1 MKRNTKIILI
11 LNIVII
17 ITMLGM
23 LIWQLFFAEERNIK
37 LISRAGALFFV
48 YFLGM
53 TGIWKKKS
61 PLDYIL
67 YADEYSH
74 IIGEAFKNDK
84 TAYKK
89 LMKGL
94 THYKRKKY
102 DKAISVLEELK
113 KDCLYA
119 DDFTAVL
126 YFKGCCFKEKKQLSE
141 AEECFKELIEH
152 NDINSSVWEYY
163 GEILFDKENYTAA
176 LDAYKKAVE
185 LAPESVSPYCSLAGC
200 YIKTSQTRLGL
211 ETALK
216 ALELDS
222 GSLRALSLAAVA
234 YKMLGDSENAEKCC
248 EMFAK
253 NGGDGAKLRVIITAI
268 QKQEK

>member
-17 ITMLGM
+17 ITMLGL
-23 LIWQLFFAEERNIK
+23 LIWQIFFAEERSIK

-53 TGIWKKKS
+53 TGVWKKKS

-74 IIGEAFKNDK
+74 IIGEAFRNDK
-84 TAYKK
+84 GAYKK

-102 DKAISVLEELK
+102 DKAIGVLNEIK

-126 YFKGCCFKEKKQLSE
+126 YFKACSYKEKGELYE
-141 AEECFKELIEH
+141 AEECFKELLEH
-152 NDINSSVWEYY
+152 NDMNASVWESY
-163 GEILFDKENYTAA
+163 GELLFDMENYTAA
-176 LDAYKKAVE
+176 LDGYKKAVE
-185 LAPESVSPYCSLAGC
+185 LAPESVSPYCNLAGC
-200 YIKTSQTRLGL
+200 YIKTEQTQKGL

-216 ALELDS
+216 ALELDG

-234 YKMLGDSENAEKCC
+234 YKMLGDNENAEKYCDA
-248 EMFAK
+248 FAK
-253 NGGDGAKLRVIITAI
+253 NGGDGARLRVIVTAI
-268 QKQEK
+268 QKQ